1 MKNWYLM
8 SDSSRPNSLGG
19 YEDEA
24 LINEKTDAF
33 LESLNTS
40 LGNTVML
47 YNSDLSEIGEVRI
60 IVQDNLAKTQLKSLE
75 RYVLAPIGTLKAGM
89 YIKYEDVYW
98 LVTGYPG
105 NNTVYEKATIIL
117 CQFKLKWQTA
127 DGRIIERWA
136 NYTSASKYDVGE
148 NGNYTIYVSSNN
160 FTVWIP
166 DDEDGLTLDGKRV
179 FIDHDT
185 KNPKMVYKVT
195 RSDEVLYLFGEKH
208 GGILSYIVSKTE
220 LNMNIDR
227 PDLGLC
233 DYIFPKE
240 KHTEENNTDVNIVGG
255 NFLRLNRN
263 KTWTVNGVDSD
274 NTEIEWN
281 VVSDYNIKTTIV
293 DNKIQLLIE
302 DEDAISSSFLLQVTI
317 YSVVVCEKRID
328 VIQGF

>member
-1 MKNWYLM
+1 MKSWYLM
-8 SDSSRPNSLGG
+8 SDSSRPNSIGG

-33 LESLNTS
+33 FESLNTS
-40 LGNTVML
+40 LGETVML
-47 YNSDLSEIGEVRI
+47 YSSDLSEIGEIRV
-60 IVQDNLAKTQLKSLE
+60 IVQNNLAKTQLKSLE
-75 RYVLAPIGTLKAGM
+75 RSVLAPIGTLKAGM

-117 CQFKLKWQTA
+117 CQYKLKWQTA

-185 KNPKMVYKVT
+185 KNPKMVYEVT

-240 KHTEENNTDVNIVGG
+240 KPTEENNVDINIIGG

-263 KTWTVNGVDSD
+263 KTWTVNGVDF
-274 NTEIEWN
+274 NTTEIEWN

-317 YSVVVCEKRID
+317 DGVVVCEKRID

>member
-1 MKNWYLM
+1 MKSWYLM
-8 SDSSRPNSLGG
+8 SDSSRPNSIGG

-33 LESLNTS
+33 FESLNTS
-40 LGNTVML
+40 LGETVML
-47 YNSDLSEIGEVRI
+47 YSSDLSEIGEIRV
-60 IVQDNLAKTQLKSLE
+60 IVQNNLANTQLKSLE
-75 RYVLAPIGTLKAGM
+75 RSVLAPIGTLKAGM

-117 CQFKLKWQTA
+117 CQYKLKWQIA

-160 FTVWIP
+160 FTIWIP

-185 KNPKMVYKVT
+185 KNPKMVYEIT

-220 LNMNIDR
+220 LNMNTDR

-240 KHTEENNTDVNIVGG
+240 KPTEENNVDINIIGG

-263 KTWTVNGVDSD
+263 KTWTVDGVCLGT
-274 NTEIEWN
+274 TEIEWN
-281 VVSDYNIKTTIV
+281 VVSDYDIQTTVV
-293 DNKIQLLIE
+293 DNKIQLFIE

-317 YSVVVCEKRID
+317 DGVVVCEKRID

>member
-1 MKNWYLM
+1 MKSWYLM
-8 SDSSRPNSLGG
+8 SDSSHPNSLGG

-33 LESLNTS
+33 FESLNTS
-40 LGNTVML
+40 LGKTVML

-117 CQFKLKWQTA
+117 CQYKLKWQTV

-220 LNMNIDR
+220 LNMNTDR

-240 KHTEENNTDVNIVGG
+240 KSIEENNIDINIVGG

-263 KTWTVNGVDSD
+263 KTSIVNGIDS
-274 NTEIEWN
+274 NTTEIEWN
-281 VVSDYNIKTTIV
+281 IVSDYDVQTTIV
-293 DNKIQLLIE
+293 DNKIQLLIK
-302 DEDAISSSFLLQVTI
+302 DEDAISSSFLLQVI
-317 YSVVVCEKRID
+317 IDGVVVCEKRID